1 MAFFCVLSRRNGL
14 LHVFQKNAP
23 LTLMYE
29 GAFFVFSTWPPLLPS
44 WMSEGGLG
52 GGAGAK
58 IFHFSVPE
66 FRGQK
71 RPPFFYL
78 LYLGADFGRGILGP
92 RRAFFFLR
100 PIFLLSCCFFFGCL
114 RVASCRLAPL
124 FFFSPARGAW
134 LRSRNVFC
142 CISRFA
148 ALPLAEVLL
157 QRAWSLAH
165 VLLCAAASSFLP
177 RFCSEASS
185 PYSSKVCV
193 VVAA

>member
-1 MAFFCVLSRRNGL
+1 M
-14 LHVFQKNAP
+14 
-23 LTLMYE
+23 
-29 GAFFVFSTWPPLLPS
+29 FSTWPPLAPS
-44 WMSEGGLG
+44 WVSEGGLG

-58 IFHFSVPE
+58 IFNFSVPE

-92 RRAFFFLR
+92 RRAVFFFCGR
-100 PIFLLSCCFFFGCL
+100 FFCCRAAFFSGASVLL
-114 RVASCRLAPL
+114 LAVSL
-124 FFFSPARGAW
+124 LFFFFSPARGAW
-134 LRSRNVFC
+134 LRSRSVFC

-157 QRAWSLAH
+157 QRAWSLAQ